1 MTFSAR
7 SVLSRSLCNTAPD
20 YDGRVVKAAYPVETR
35 PNHWSCG
42 RRTSLVDGGVG
53 SNLTRIH
60 WPNNQKVKFK
70 LYSTIE
76 ILNND
81 L

>member
-7 SVLSRSLCNTAPD
+7 LVLSRSFCNTAPD
-20 YDGRVVKAAYPVETR
+20 YDARVVKAASPVETR

-42 RRTSLVDGGVG
+42 RCTSLVGGGVG

-60 WPNNQKVKFK
+60 WPNNQ
-70 LYSTIE
+70 
-76 ILNND
+76 
-81 L
+81 